1 MVPSTFIWSKQ
12 VKPFAPSK
20 RKHSHL
26 ETSTCNSITPSQT
39 SRTLQHNTRCS
50 SHTNSSTHC
59 PFTFC
64 KSVRYSCTLTHVLI
78 FFENDRKKKQAG
90 TNSSSPSNPH
100 HLTTPTHHPHPL
112 SPPPPPRSLLNTN
125 SRFYP
130 PRSFLSTI
138 PRPPHRCLDRSI
150 TRRIQTRTSSR
161 PTDLG
166 TQKT

>member
-100 HLTTPTHHPHPL
+100 HLTTTSATFSPQHQQPL
-112 SPPPPPRSLLNTN
+112 LPSSVFPLHDSATSPSVPRSKYHPSHSN
-125 SRFYP
+125 S
-130 PRSFLSTI
+130 
-138 PRPPHRCLDRSI
+138 HV
-150 TRRIQTRTSSR
+150 
-161 PTDLG
+161 
-166 TQKT
+166 K

>member
-90 TNSSSPSNPH
+90 TNSSSPSNPQY
-100 HLTTPTHHPHPL
+100 PYPPHHPHPPPTPTL
-112 SPPPPPRSLLNTN
+112 TTTSATFSPQHQQPLLPSSVFPLHDSATSPSVPRSKYHPSHSN
-125 SRFYP
+125 S
-130 PRSFLSTI
+130 
-138 PRPPHRCLDRSI
+138 HV
-150 TRRIQTRTSSR
+150 
-161 PTDLG
+161 
-166 TQKT
+166 K